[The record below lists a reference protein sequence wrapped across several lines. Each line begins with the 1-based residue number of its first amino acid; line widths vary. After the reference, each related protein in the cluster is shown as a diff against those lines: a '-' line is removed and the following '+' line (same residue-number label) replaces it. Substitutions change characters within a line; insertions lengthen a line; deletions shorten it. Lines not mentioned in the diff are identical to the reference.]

1 MKNLFI
7 RRNNKELRNFLDS
20 NGYKCYGKDSNVK
33 THTCI
38 YVHNTGI
45 YYLTNRMP
53 SRSEAIVNCEKD
65 TKKFITIIQID
76 QLNTV
81 WQQ

>member
-33 THTCI
+33 THSCI
-38 YVHNTGI
+38 YVHNSGI
-45 YYLTNRMP
+45 YYLTNKIP
-53 SRSEAIVNCEKD
+53 SRSEGVVDCGKD

-81 WQQ
+81 WQN

>member
-38 YVHNTGI
+38 YVHNSGI
-45 YYLTNRMP
+45 YYLTNKMP
-53 SRSEAIVNCEKD
+53 SRNENIVDCRKD

>member
-7 RRNNKELRNFLDS
+7 RRNNKELRNFLDY
-20 NGYKCYGKDSNVK
+20 NGYKCYGKDSSVK
-33 THTCI
+33 THSCI

-45 YYLTNRMP
+45 YYLTNKMP
-53 SRSEAIVNCEKD
+53 SRSESIVDCGKD

-81 WQQ
+81 WR

>member
-7 RRNNKELRNFLDS
+7 RRNNKELRNFLNS
-20 NGYKCYGKDSNVK
+20 NGYKCYGKDSNAK

-38 YVHNTGI
+38 YVHNSGI
-45 YYLTNRMP
+45 YYLTNKMP
-53 SRSEAIVNCEKD
+53 SRQESIIDCGKD
-65 TKKFITIIQID
+65 SKEFITRIQIE

-81 WQQ
+81 WQK

>member
-20 NGYKCYGKDSNVK
+20 NGYKCYGKDSNAK
-33 THTCI
+33 TYTCI
-38 YVHNTGI
+38 YVHNSGI
-45 YYLTNRMP
+45 YYLTNKMP
-53 SRSEAIVNCEKD
+53 SRSESIVNCEKD

>member
-20 NGYKCYGKDSNVK
+20 NGYKCYGKDSNAR
-33 THTCI
+33 THSCI
-38 YVHNTGI
+38 YVHNSGI
-45 YYLTNRMP
+45 YYLTNKMP
-53 SRSEAIVNCEKD
+53 SRSETIVNCEKD

>member
-1 MKNLFI
+1 MKNVFI

-20 NGYKCYGKDSNVK
+20 NGYKCYGKDSNAR
-33 THTCI
+33 THSCI
-38 YVHNTGI
+38 YVHNSGI
-45 YYLTNRMP
+45 YYLTNKMP

-65 TKKFITIIQID
+65 TKKFITTIQID
-76 QLNTV
+76 QLNAV

>member
-20 NGYKCYGKDSNVK
+20 NGYKCYGKDSNAR
-33 THTCI
+33 THSCI

>member
-53 SRSEAIVNCEKD
+53 SRSEAIIDCGKD
-65 TKKFITIIQID
+65 TNNFITRIQID
-76 QLNTV
+76 QLNSV
-81 WQQ
+81 WPK

>member
-38 YVHNTGI
+38 YVHNSGV
-45 YYLTNRMP
+45 YYLTNKMP
-53 SRSEAIVNCEKD
+53 SRSEGIVNCEKD